1 MDANP
6 LRFSSGIPG
15 TITASVEVS
24 ERSLGH
30 ERHRAATPPECHSK
44 AAGAVS
50 DTLPLVGLSLR
61 NALGIVPSSKVLAVL
76 AGYDSSVDGI
86 AEIDGVSIRLTGA
99 DADVLPF
106 SDATFDAVLSP
117 FGVMFAAN
125 HARAAHEL
133 MRICRPRG
141 RVALANW
148 TPGGFMGRLLAAVDA
163 YAEPPPAAP
172 PAVQW
177 GDDGY
182 LEYLFRGSALD
193 LHTIYRN
200 VIFRFDSAERFVDAL
215 RCQHEPVR
223 TAFAR
228 LSTQAQRYLVSDLF
242 RVIDEFDLSTTS
254 TRVVLSEYV
263 EVVMVKN

>member
-1 MDANP
+1 MAANP
-6 LRFSSGIPG
+6 LHFASGIPG
-15 TITASVEVS
+15 TITASVEFS
-24 ERSLGH
+24 ERSRGH
-30 ERHRAATPPECHSK
+30 ELHRSATPSECHSK
-44 AAGAVS
+44 AAEAVS

-61 NALGIVPSSKVLAVL
+61 NALGIFPSSKVLAVL

-86 AEIDGVSIRLTGA
+86 AEIDGVSIQLTGA

-133 MRICRPRG
+133 MRICRRRG
-141 RVALANW
+141 RVGLANW
-148 TPGGFMGRLLAAVDA
+148 TPGGFMGRLLAVVDDH
-163 YAEPPPAAP
+163 AEPPRAAT

-177 GDDGY
+177 GDEGH
-182 LEYLFRGSALD
+182 LEYLFRGSACD

-200 VIFRFDSAERFVDAL
+200 VLFRFDSAELFVDAL
-215 RCQHEPVR
+215 RCHHERVR
-223 TAFAR
+223 TAFAS
-228 LSTQAQRYLVSDLF
+228 LSTLAQRYLVWDLF
-242 RVIDEFDLSTTS
+242 RVIEEFDLSTTS